1 MLWKNLSEIETARVN
16 LSTFVGLPNRE
27 QHRREPNNDRPSTQP
42 KHDPEASQRSSQ
54 VLAGVR
60 AYVEQGV
67 LPGKELQTHLDYV
80 ANYKAAEKEAMKA
93 IGCDHTF
100 PPADYQSPLPYESLL
115 AEDIM

>member
-1 MLWKNLSEIETARVN
+1 MIVH
-16 LSTFVGLPNRE
+16 LPNLNTILKR
-27 QHRREPNNDRPSTQP
+27 HNVHP
-42 KHDPEASQRSSQ
+42 KFWPEF
-54 VLAGVR
+54 R

-80 ANYKAAEKEAMKA
+80 ANYRAAEKEVVKA

-115 AEDIM
+115 AEDIVISPGVPSAAR